1 MNAGAYGSE
10 MCNIIETTRYIDLK
24 DGKIKELTNEE
35 QKFEYR
41 KSIFSNNKKYIIL
54 ETTLKLKKGN
64 VEKIKEKMQEYA
76 KMRKEKQPINY
87 PSAGSTFKRGNN
99 YITAQL
105 IDECGLKG
113 YSIGGAQVSN
123 LHAGFLINKGNSKEN
138 DVLKLVEYVKQKVYE
153 KFGIKIELEME
164 IVGE

>member
-1 MNAGAYGSE
+1 MDVSFNS
-10 MCNIIETTRYIDLK
+10 T
-24 DGKIKELTNEE
+24 
-35 QKFEYR
+35 
-41 KSIFSNNKKYIIL
+41 
-54 ETTLKLKKGN
+54 
-64 VEKIKEKMQEYA
+64 
-76 KMRKEKQPINY
+76 INSF

-123 LHAGFLINKGNSKEN
+123 LHAGFLINKGNSTAN